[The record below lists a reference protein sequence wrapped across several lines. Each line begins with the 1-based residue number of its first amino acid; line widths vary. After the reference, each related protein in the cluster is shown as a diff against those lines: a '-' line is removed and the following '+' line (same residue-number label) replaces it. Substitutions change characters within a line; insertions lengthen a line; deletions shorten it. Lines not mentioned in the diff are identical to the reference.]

1 MPFRKKKISS
11 IGAGQLG
18 ATCALMAASRGVARV
33 RALVD
38 DLSRLGL

>member
-18 ATCALMAASRGVARV
+18 ATCALVAASRSVARV
-33 RALVD
+33 PTLVD
-38 DLSRLGL
+38 DISRLGL